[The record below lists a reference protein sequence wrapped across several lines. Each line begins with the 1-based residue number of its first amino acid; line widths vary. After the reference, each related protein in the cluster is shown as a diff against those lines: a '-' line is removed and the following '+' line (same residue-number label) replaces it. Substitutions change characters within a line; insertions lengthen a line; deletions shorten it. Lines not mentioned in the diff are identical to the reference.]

1 MFVVMLLK
9 AHLTSHPRIPGSRW
23 VITSLQLS
31 GLVVILT
38 LSLGKTHSFLVT
50 YFSIKMACPV
60 KSCLNLNLISSL
72 ILILS
77 LKPASV
83 ARASIKQF
91 GMKKG
96 VGYCFTFLFSLSYA
110 CSVKCTLF
118 ILVFDWITDKCVLFM
133 LVFDWI
139 WIPPNSYVE
148 AQAPD
153 TSECDCI
160 WP

>member
-1 MFVVMLLK
+1 MLLK
-9 AHLTSHPRIPGSRW
+9 AHLTSHPRITGSRW

-50 YFSIKMACPV
+50 FFIIKVACPV

-83 ARASIKQF
+83 VRASIKQF
-91 GMKKG
+91 GMKG
-96 VGYCFTFLFSLSYA
+96 VGYCFTFLFSLFYA
-110 CSVKCTLF
+110 CSVKCILF
-118 ILVFDWITDKCVLFM
+118 ILVFDWITDKCVLFV
-133 LVFDWI
+133 LVFYWI